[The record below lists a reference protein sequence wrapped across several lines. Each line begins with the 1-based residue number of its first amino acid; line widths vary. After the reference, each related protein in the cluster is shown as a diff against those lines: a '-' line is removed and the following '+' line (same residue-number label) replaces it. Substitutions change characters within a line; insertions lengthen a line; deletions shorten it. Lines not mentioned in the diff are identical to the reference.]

1 MNKYDLLNKY
11 FGYKSF
17 RDNQE
22 EIIDN
27 IVDKKDVIAVLPT
40 GGGKSII
47 FQIAGLLLED
57 KVIIIT
63 PLIALMKDQVNN
75 LNSHGISAC
84 YICSDN
90 KKDIKNIY
98 KYKFIY
104 LTGEMFINM
113 KLNINISLIVVD
125 EAHTLF
131 WGYDFR
137 YQLLNIGKKIKE
149 LKVKPIIAAFTAT
162 LPKAKIKYI
171 NNILN
176 IKNPYIN
183 YNLPIKD
190 NLTYITIKNHFMSNL
205 LYILDKYER
214 VIIYTVTIKT
224 TEYLYNLLHK
234 KYKIGIYH
242 SKLNEK
248 DKALNQEY
256 FSKGLYKVIVCT
268 NAFGMGI
275 DIRDIRAVVLYELP
289 LTLNDL
295 VQQLGRAGRD
305 GAKCFGFIFYNKDLI
320 KNLFYFIEN
329 NKYYQNKSKEVKKV
343 IEFTL
348 SKDKKKFIKKYYNTL
363 DF

>member
-75 LNSHGISAC
+75 LNSHGINAC

-162 LPKAKIKYI
+162 L
-171 NNILN
+171 L
-176 IKNPYIN
+176 
-183 YNLPIKD
+183 
-190 NLTYITIKNHFMSNL
+190 S
-205 LYILDKYER
+205 
-214 VIIYTVTIKT
+214 
-224 TEYLYNLLHK
+224 
-234 KYKIGIYH
+234 
-242 SKLNEK
+242 
-248 DKALNQEY
+248 
-256 FSKGLYKVIVCT
+256 
-268 NAFGMGI
+268 
-275 DIRDIRAVVLYELP
+275 
-289 LTLNDL
+289 
-295 VQQLGRAGRD
+295 
-305 GAKCFGFIFYNKDLI
+305 LI
-320 KNLFYFIEN
+320 HI
-329 NKYYQNKSKEVKKV
+329 
-343 IEFTL
+343 
-348 SKDKKKFIKKYYNTL
+348 
-363 DF
+363 